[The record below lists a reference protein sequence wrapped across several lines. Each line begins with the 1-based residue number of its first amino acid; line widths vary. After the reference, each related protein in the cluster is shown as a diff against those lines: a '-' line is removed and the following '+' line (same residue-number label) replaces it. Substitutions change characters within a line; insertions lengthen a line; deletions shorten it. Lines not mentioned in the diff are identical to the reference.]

1 LRLQLSY
8 QLSTINYQLST
19 IKMIRLLLV
28 DDLVIFRQ
36 GLAALINL
44 EPDIEVVGEAG
55 NGEEAILL
63 AETLRPDVILMD
75 VRMPICNGVEATK
88 VIHQRFPWIRI
99 MVLTT
104 FDEDEYICQ
113 SLQNG
118 ALGYILKST
127 PSQQLAATIRSLDRG
142 FGQLDPA
149 IALKVFARIPESP
162 ITLSST
168 LTVLEQFNHNEIE
181 ILKLIGKG
189 KNNREIALDLHL
201 TEGTVKNYV
210 TNIFTYLNLRDRLQV
225 ALWVAQNL
233 TDSYTKT

>member
-1 LRLQLSY
+1 
-8 QLSTINYQLST
+8 
-19 IKMIRLLLV
+19 MIRLLLV
-28 DDLVIFRQ
+28 DDLVIFRA
-36 GLAALINL
+36 GLAALISL

-55 NGEEAILL
+55 DGEEAIVL

-127 PSQQLAATIRSLDRG
+127 PAQQLAMTIRSLDRG

-149 IALKVFARIPESP
+149 IALKVFSRIPEQ
-162 ITLSST
+162 ITHQSSA
-168 LTVLEQFNHNEIE
+168 LAVLAQLNSNELE
-181 ILKLIGKG
+181 ILKRIGKG

-201 TEGTVKNYV
+201 TAGTVKNYV
-210 TNIFTYLNLRDRLQV
+210 TNILTCLNLRDRLQV
-225 ALWVAQNL
+225 ALWVAHNL
-233 TDSYTKT
+233 TEAIDS

>member
-1 LRLQLSY
+1 
-8 QLSTINYQLST
+8 
-19 IKMIRLLLV
+19 MIRLLLV
-28 DDLVIFRQ
+28 DDLVIFRA
-36 GLAALINL
+36 GLAALISL

-55 NGEEAILL
+55 NGEEAILF

-88 VIHQRFPWIRI
+88 IIHQRFPWIRI

-127 PSQQLAATIRSLDRG
+127 PSQQLAMTIRSLDRG

-149 IALKVFARIPESP
+149 IALKVFSRIPEQSA
-162 ITLSST
+162 TRSST
-168 LTVLEQFNHNEIE
+168 LPILDNFNHNELA
-181 ILKLIGKG
+181 ILKLIGTG
-189 KNNREIALDLHL
+189 KSNREISIDLHL
-201 TEGTVKNYV
+201 TEGTIKNYV
-210 TNIFTYLNLRDRLQV
+210 SNILTYLNLRDRLQIAV
-225 ALWVAQNL
+225 WVSQNL
-233 TDSYTKT
+233 P

>member
-1 LRLQLSY
+1 
-8 QLSTINYQLST
+8 
-19 IKMIRLLLV
+19 MIRLLLV
-28 DDLVIFRQ
+28 DDLAIFRE
-36 GLAALINL
+36 GLAALIDL
-44 EPDIEVVGEAG
+44 ELDIKVVGEAG

-88 VIHQRFPWIRI
+88 IIHQRFPWIRI

-127 PSQQLAATIRSLDRG
+127 PSQQLATTIRSLDRG

-149 IALKVFARIPESP
+149 IALKVFARIPERVSMP
-162 ITLSST
+162 SSN
-168 LTVLEQFNHNEIE
+168 LIVLDQFNHNEIE
-181 ILKLIGKG
+181 ILKLIGRG
-189 KNNREIALDLHL
+189 KNNREIALNLHL

-233 TDSYTKT
+233 TDRAVIPE

>member
-1 LRLQLSY
+1 
-8 QLSTINYQLST
+8 
-19 IKMIRLLLV
+19 MIRLLLV
-28 DDLVIFRQ
+28 DDLVIFRE

-44 EPDIEVVGEAG
+44 ESDIEVIGEAG
-55 NGEEAILL
+55 NGEEAISL
-63 AETLRPDVILMD
+63 AEQLRPDVILMD

-99 MVLTT
+99 MMLTT

-127 PSQQLAATIRSLDRG
+127 PSQQLATTIRSLDRG

-149 IALKVFARIPESP
+149 IALKVFSRIPQQSTTQP
-162 ITLSST
+162 ST
-168 LTVLEQFNHNEIE
+168 LTVIENLKNLNLNEIE

-189 KNNREIALDLHL
+189 KSNREIALDLHL

-210 TNIFTYLNLRDRLQV
+210 TKILTCLNLRDRLQV
-225 ALWVAQNL
+225 ALWVNYNL
-233 TDSYTKT
+233 TDLSGL

>member
-1 LRLQLSY
+1 
-8 QLSTINYQLST
+8 
-19 IKMIRLLLV
+19 MIRLLLV
-28 DDLVIFRQ
+28 DDLVIFRE
-36 GLAALINL
+36 GLAALISL

-63 AETLRPDVILMD
+63 AQTLRPDVILMD

-88 VIHQRFPWIRI
+88 VIHQKFPWIRI

-127 PSQQLAATIRSLDRG
+127 PSQQLAMTIRSLDRG

-149 IALKVFARIPESP
+149 IALKVFSRIPEQTS
-162 ITLSST
+162 IRSTT
-168 LTVLEQFNHNEIE
+168 LTILENLNHNELE

-189 KNNREIALDLHL
+189 KSNREISIDLHL
-201 TEGTVKNYV
+201 SEGTVKNYV
-210 TNIFTYLNLRDRLQV
+210 SNILTCLNLRDRLQIAV
-225 ALWVAQNL
+225 WVAQNL
-233 TDSYTKT
+233 SN

>member
-1 LRLQLSY
+1 
-8 QLSTINYQLST
+8 
-19 IKMIRLLLV
+19 MIRLLLV
-28 DDLVIFRQ
+28 DDLVIFRE
-36 GLAALINL
+36 GLAALISL

-63 AETLRPDVILMD
+63 AQTLRPDVILMD

-127 PSQQLAATIRSLDRG
+127 PSQQLAMTIRSLDRG

-149 IALKVFARIPESP
+149 IALKVFSRIPEQ
-162 ITLSST
+162 SST
-168 LTVLEQFNHNEIE
+168 RSTTLTILENLNHNELE

-189 KNNREIALDLHL
+189 KSNREISIDLHL
-201 TEGTVKNYV
+201 SEGTVKNYV
-210 TNIFTYLNLRDRLQV
+210 SNILTCLNLRDRLQIAV
-225 ALWVAQNL
+225 WVAQNL
-233 TDSYTKT
+233 SN

>member
-1 LRLQLSY
+1 
-8 QLSTINYQLST
+8 
-19 IKMIRLLLV
+19 MIRLLLV
-28 DDLVIFRQ
+28 DDLVIFRE
-36 GLAALINL
+36 GLAALISL

-88 VIHQRFPWIRI
+88 VIHQQFPWIRI

-127 PSQQLAATIRSLDRG
+127 PSQQLAMTIRSLDRG

-149 IALKVFARIPESP
+149 IALKVFSRIPEQSS
-162 ITLSST
+162 TRSST
-168 LTVLEQFNHNEIE
+168 LTILENLNHNELE
-181 ILKLIGKG
+181 ILRLIGKG
-189 KNNREIALDLHL
+189 KSNREISIDLHL
-201 TEGTVKNYV
+201 SEGTVKNYV
-210 TNIFTYLNLRDRLQV
+210 SNILTCLNLRDRLQIAV
-225 ALWVAQNL
+225 WVAQNL
-233 TDSYTKT
+233 SN

>member
-1 LRLQLSY
+1 
-8 QLSTINYQLST
+8 
-19 IKMIRLLLV
+19 MIRLLLV
-28 DDLVIFRQ
+28 DDLVIFRE

-44 EPDIEVVGEAG
+44 ESDIEVVGEAG

-63 AETLRPDVILMD
+63 AEKLRPDVILMD

-127 PSQQLAATIRSLDRG
+127 PSQQLATTIRSLDRG

-149 IALKVFARIPESP
+149 IALKVFSRIPERVTTP
-162 ITLSST
+162 SST
-168 LTVLEQFNHNEIE
+168 LSVLENLNHNEVE
-181 ILKLIGKG
+181 ILKRIGKG
-189 KNNREIALDLHL
+189 KSNREISIDLHL

-210 TNIFTYLNLRDRLQV
+210 TNILTCLNLRDRLQV
-225 ALWVAQNL
+225 ALWVAHNL
-233 TDSYTKT
+233 ADL

>member
-1 LRLQLSY
+1 
-8 QLSTINYQLST
+8 
-19 IKMIRLLLV
+19 MIRLLLV
-28 DDLVIFRQ
+28 DDLVIFRA

-55 NGEEAILL
+55 NGEEAILMS
-63 AETLRPDVILMD
+63 ETLRPDVILMD

-127 PSQQLAATIRSLDRG
+127 PSQQLATTIRSLDRG

-149 IALKVFARIPESP
+149 IALKVFARIPEP
-162 ITLSST
+162 IITTLSKPS
-168 LTVLEQFNHNEIE
+168 VLEQFNQSEIE
-181 ILKLIGKG
+181 ILKQIGKG
-189 KNNREIALDLHL
+189 KNNREIAIDLHL

-210 TNIFTYLNLRDRLQV
+210 TNILTCLNLRDRLQV
-225 ALWVAQNL
+225 AVWVTQNL
-233 TDSYTKT
+233 ADRSIFQE

>member
-1 LRLQLSY
+1 
-8 QLSTINYQLST
+8 
-19 IKMIRLLLV
+19 MIRLLLV
-28 DDLVIFRQ
+28 DDLVIFRA

-44 EPDIEVVGEAG
+44 EPDIEVVGEAS
-55 NGEEAILL
+55 NGEEAISL

-118 ALGYILKST
+118 ALGYLLKST
-127 PSQQLAATIRSLDRG
+127 PSQQLASTIRSLDRG

-149 IALKVFARIPESP
+149 IALKVFARIPESV
-162 ITLSST
+162 ITPSST
-168 LTVLEQFNHNEIE
+168 LAVLEQFNHNEIE

-189 KNNREIALDLHL
+189 RNNREIALDLHL

-210 TNIFTYLNLRDRLQV
+210 TNIFNYLNLRDRLQV

-233 TDSYTKT
+233 TDSYTNT

>member
-1 LRLQLSY
+1 
-8 QLSTINYQLST
+8 
-19 IKMIRLLLV
+19 MIRLLLV
-28 DDLVIFRQ
+28 DDLIIFRQ
-36 GLAALINL
+36 GLAALISL
-44 EPDIEVVGEAG
+44 ESDIEVVGE
-55 NGEEAILL
+55 

-75 VRMPICNGVEATK
+75 VRMPICDGVEATK

-104 FDEDEYICQ
+104 FDEDDYICQ

-127 PSQQLAATIRSLDRG
+127 PSQQLATTIRSLDRG

-149 IALKVFARIPESP
+149 IALKVFARIPEST
-162 ITLSST
+162 ITPSST
-168 LTVLEQFNHNEIE
+168 LAVLEQFNHNEIE

>member
-1 LRLQLSY
+1 
-8 QLSTINYQLST
+8 
-19 IKMIRLLLV
+19 MIRLLLV

-44 EPDIEVVGEAG
+44 EPDIEIVGEAG

-127 PSQQLAATIRSLDRG
+127 PSQQLATTIRSLDRG

-149 IALKVFARIPESP
+149 IALKVFARIPERAVTPSP
-162 ITLSST
+162 TLAI
-168 LTVLEQFNHNEIE
+168 LEHFNHSEIE
-181 ILKLIGKG
+181 ILKQIGKG
-189 KNNREIALDLHL
+189 KSNREIAKDLHL

-210 TNIFTYLNLRDRLQV
+210 TNILTCLNLRDRLQI
-225 ALWVAQNL
+225 ALWVSQNI
-233 TDSYTKT
+233 TDSFTQI

>member
-1 LRLQLSY
+1 
-8 QLSTINYQLST
+8 
-19 IKMIRLLLV
+19 MIRLLLV
-28 DDLVIFRQ
+28 DDLVIFRA

-55 NGEEAILL
+55 NGEEAILF

-75 VRMPICNGVEATK
+75 IRMPICNGVEATK

-118 ALGYILKST
+118 ALGYLLKST
-127 PSQQLAATIRSLDRG
+127 PSQQLASTIRSLDRG

-149 IALKVFARIPESP
+149 IALKVFARIPESV
-162 ITLSST
+162 ITPSST
-168 LTVLEQFNHNEIE
+168 LAVLEQFNHNEIE

-189 KNNREIALDLHL
+189 RNNREIALDLHL

-210 TNIFTYLNLRDRLQV
+210 TNIFNYLNLRDRLQV

-233 TDSYTKT
+233 TDSYTNT

>member
-1 LRLQLSY
+1 
-8 QLSTINYQLST
+8 
-19 IKMIRLLLV
+19 MIRLLLV

-36 GLAALINL
+36 GLAALIGL
-44 EPDIEVVGEAG
+44 ESDIEVVGEAS
-55 NGEEAILL
+55 NGEEAISL

-127 PSQQLAATIRSLDRG
+127 PSQQLATTIRSLDRG

-149 IALKVFARIPESP
+149 IALKVFARIPESANTQP
-162 ITLSST
+162 ST
-168 LTVLEQFNHNEIE
+168 LTVLDQFNHNEIE

-210 TNIFTYLNLRDRLQV
+210 TNIFNYLNLRDRLQV